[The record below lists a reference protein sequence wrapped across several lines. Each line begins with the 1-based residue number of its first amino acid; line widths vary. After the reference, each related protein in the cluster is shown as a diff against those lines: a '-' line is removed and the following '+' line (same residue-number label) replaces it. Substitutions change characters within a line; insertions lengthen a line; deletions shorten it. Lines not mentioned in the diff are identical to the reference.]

1 MLPDEYPSKVRGFR
15 AVAVAENHFGFTD
28 VSLVR
33 NLTPTASDEYQ
44 GTRDRDTPR
53 NRLFLVPRSS
63 IFPNILT
70 KQLSRARRDAVFV
83 RIIVRVRRTPRTRQ
97 KRRARLYGGF
107 PSTATS
113 FFRDYSKEPIESRRI
128 RRSSDTGVY
137 RRFWTRARKSRRQKL
152 RSHHVPAQRNQKEK
166 KNVRKYGRETF
177 RPRRDRWTVNKIIP
191 RSNPKTENP
200 IRQRNRVLDG
210 KRPPSRGSPFFL
222 ESLAKKFPGIKSP

>member
-1 MLPDEYPSKVRGFR
+1 MRRGIR
-15 AVAVAENHFGFTD
+15 SHYRPCSTNATHSPE
-28 VSLVR
+28 
-33 NLTPTASDEYQ
+33 
-44 GTRDRDTPR
+44 TR
-53 NRLFLVPRSS
+53 S
-63 IFPNILT
+63 
-70 KQLSRARRDAVFV
+70 A
-83 RIIVRVRRTPRTRQ
+83 IIP
-97 KRRARLYGGF
+97 LGF

-113 FFRDYSKEPIESRRI
+113 FFGDCSEESIVSRRI

-137 RRFWTRARKSRRQKL
+137 RRFWTRARKSRRQKP

-177 RPRRDRWTVNKIIP
+177 RPRRDRWTVNKIMP

-200 IRQRNRVLDG
+200 IRQRIRVLDG

>member
-1 MLPDEYPSKVRGFR
+1 MIAIRRV
-15 AVAVAENHFGFTD
+15 TD
-28 VSLVR
+28 FS
-33 NLTPTASDEYQ
+33 S
-44 GTRDRDTPR
+44 
-53 NRLFLVPRSS
+53 FLVLPSFSTSLRNNYLRLDETRYS
-63 IFPNILT
+63 FA
-70 KQLSRARRDAVFV
+70 LSFAFDERHRLGRNEELDYTVVFQ
-83 RIIVRVRRTPRTRQ
+83 VRRRHS
-97 KRRARLYGGF
+97 LG
-107 PSTATS
+107 
-113 FFRDYSKEPIESRRI
+113 DYSERSIESRRI

-166 KNVRKYGRETF
+166 KDVRKYGRETF

-222 ESLAKKFPGIKSP
+222 ESLAKKFPGIKSPCGDAR